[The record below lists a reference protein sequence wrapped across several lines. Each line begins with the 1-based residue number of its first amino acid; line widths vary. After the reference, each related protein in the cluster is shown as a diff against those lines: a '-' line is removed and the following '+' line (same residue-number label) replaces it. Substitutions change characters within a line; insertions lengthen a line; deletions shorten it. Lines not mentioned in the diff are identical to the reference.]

1 MLDSRGSSQMAEHKL
16 ILDLRERLTVTG
28 VKEIINFDEKSINI
42 KTVCGEL
49 SIDGEDI
56 HINALN
62 VEKGE
67 LEVQGKING
76 INYFDVFEGDKKT
89 LLARI
94 FR

>member
-1 MLDSRGSSQMAEHKL
+1 MLDSKGSSQRAEHKL
-16 ILDLRERLTVTG
+16 TLDSRERLTVAG
-28 VKEIINFDEKSINI
+28 VKEIINFDEKCINI

-56 HINALN
+56 HVNALN

-76 INYFDVFEGDKKT
+76 INYFDIIDGDKKT

-94 FR
+94 FK

>member
-1 MLDSRGSSQMAEHKL
+1 MLDSRGSSQRAEHKL